1 LQKTALKNLKKT
13 RIYQVLRKLL
23 SKKINFEIIDIMSD
37 FREFLLFFGMKHPL
51 YDILAWNTTNI
62 TNLTHNDKLR
72 TKKP

>member
-1 LQKTALKNLKKT
+1 M
-13 RIYQVLRKLL
+13 RKLL
-23 SKKINFEIIDIMSD
+23 SKKVNFEIIDIMSD
-37 FREFLLFFGMKHPL
+37 FREFLIFFGMKHSL